1 VSDGRLLYLNENSR
15 KFAGFN
21 KERSPFVII
30 GIPMDI
36 TSSYRPGSRFAPS
49 SIRESAQYIEFY
61 SIRNDVDMG
70 EIGFND
76 VGDIILH
83 PSNVEENISRISSV
97 INYFHEN
104 GKITISIGGEHTITA
119 GVIKGM
125 KREGLCL
132 VSFDAHLDLRDEYM
146 GYRYDH
152 ACVMRR
158 ISEYGVKIIEVGTR
172 AVSKEEIEYARQKG
186 IAFFTPQQV
195 RLLGVKETSR
205 RIITS
210 IQECKSLYISVDM
223 DGIDPA
229 YAPAVATPEPDGL
242 DPSTLLDIINLI
254 ADKRV
259 IGFDVVEVS
268 PSYDTSGI
276 TSVLASRI
284 ILEIAA
290 TVYKSR
296 LL

>member
-1 VSDGRLLYLNENSR
+1 MSDGRLLYLNENSR

-152 ACVMRR
+152 ACVIRR

>member
-1 VSDGRLLYLNENSR
+1 M
-15 KFAGFN
+15 
-21 KERSPFVII
+21 I
-30 GIPMDI
+30 
-36 TSSYRPGSRFAPS
+36 SYFQ
-49 SIRESAQYIEFY
+49 ES
-61 SIRNDVDMG
+61 
-70 EIGFND
+70 
-76 VGDIILH
+76 
-83 PSNVEENISRISSV
+83 
-97 INYFHEN
+97 

-119 GVIKGM
+119 GIIKGT

-172 AVSKEEIEYARQKG
+172 AVSKEEIEYAKQKG
-186 IAFFTPQQV
+186 ILFFTPQQI
-195 RLLGVKETSR
+195 RLLGVKETAR

-210 IQECKSLYISVDM
+210 TQECKSLYISVDM

-229 YAPAVATPEPDGL
+229 YAPGVATPEPDGL
-242 DPSTLLDIINLI
+242 DPTNLLDIINLI

-259 IGFDVVEVS
+259 IGFDIVEVS

-284 ILEIAA
+284 ILETAA
-290 TVYKSR
+290 TVYKARS
-296 LL
+296 L

>member
-1 VSDGRLLYLNENSR
+1 MSDGRLLYLNENSR

>member
-1 VSDGRLLYLNENSR
+1 MSDGRLLYLNENSR

-21 KERSPFVII
+21 KEKSPFVII

-49 SIRESAQYIEFY
+49 SIREAAQYIEFY

-83 PSNVEENISRISSV
+83 PSNVEENLSRISSV
-97 INYFHEN
+97 INYFQEN

-125 KREGLCL
+125 KKEGLCL

-172 AVSKEEIEYARQKG
+172 AVSKEEIEYARQRG
-186 IAFFTPQQV
+186 ILFFTPQQV
-195 RLLGVKETSR
+195 KLLGIKETAR

-210 IQECKSLYISVDM
+210 TQECKSLYISVDM

-229 YAPAVATPEPDGL
+229 YAPGVATPEPDGL

-284 ILEIAA
+284 ILETAA
-290 TVYKSR
+290 TVYKFRS
-296 LL
+296 L

>member
-1 VSDGRLLYLNENSR
+1 
-15 KFAGFN
+15 
-21 KERSPFVII
+21 
-30 GIPMDI
+30 MDI

-229 YAPAVATPEPDGL
+229 YAPGVATPEPDGL

-296 LL
+296 SL

>member
-1 VSDGRLLYLNENSR
+1 MSDGRLLYLNENSR

-97 INYFHEN
+97 INYFHKN

>member
-1 VSDGRLLYLNENSR
+1 MSDGRLLYLNENSR

-229 YAPAVATPEPDGL
+229 YAPGVATPEPDGL

-276 TSVLASRI
+276 TSLLASRI

-296 LL
+296 SL

>member
-97 INYFHEN
+97 INYFHKN

>member
-1 VSDGRLLYLNENSR
+1 MSDGRLLYLNENSR

-119 GVIKGM
+119 GVIKGV

-186 IAFFTPQQV
+186 ITFFTPQQV

-210 IQECKSLYISVDM
+210 IQECKSLYISFDM

-229 YAPAVATPEPDGL
+229 YAPGVATPEPDGL

-284 ILEIAA
+284 ILETAA

-296 LL
+296 SL

>member
-152 ACVMRR
+152 ACVIRR